1 MKSLKIIALV
11 CASVLPLSACI
22 EETTATKEVVT
33 TTPAQEEVVVETVE
47 VETPAAE
54 TVKQKVVS
62 FKADMVHFAT
72 DSARLTAVGQEKLSV
87 VGRYLE
93 ANPNAKLKIEGYTDR
108 RGSSS
113 YNMVLGKRRAVAVK
127 NYLESL
133 GVEPLRLQT
142 VSFGKSNPI
151 AKGNNAK
158 SYAENRRAEFFLLS
172 H

>member
-1 MKSLKIIALV
+1 MKSLKIIALA
-11 CASVLPLSACI
+11 CAAVLPLSACV
-22 EETTATKEVVT
+22 EETTETKEVVT

-47 VETPAAE
+47 VEAPAPKA
-54 TVKQKVVS
+54 KVVS

-72 DSARLTAVGQEKLSV
+72 DSDRLTAVGQEKLNV

-93 ANPNAKLKIEGYTDR
+93 ANPNAKLKIEGYTDI
-108 RGSSS
+108 RGTKA
-113 YNMVLGKRRAVAVK
+113 YNKALGARRAVAVK

-142 VSFGKSNPI
+142 VSFGQSNPI
-151 AKGNNAK
+151 AKGHNAK

>member
-11 CASVLPLSACI
+11 CAAVLPLSACI
-22 EETTATKEVVT
+22 EESTETKEVVT
-33 TTPAQEEVVVETVE
+33 TTPGQEEVVVETVE
-47 VETPAAE
+47 VEAPAPEVA
-54 TVKQKVVS
+54 KKVVS

-72 DSARLTAVGQEKLSV
+72 DSDRLTAVGQEKLNV

-108 RGSSS
+108 RGTQQ
-113 YNMVLGKRRAVAVK
+113 YNMALGARRAVAVK

>member
-1 MKSLKIIALV
+1 MKSLKIAALV

-22 EETTATKEVVT
+22 EENTVTKEIVT
-33 TTPAQEEVVVETVE
+33 TTPGQQEVVVEVE
-47 VETPAAE
+47 KPATPKA
-54 TVKQKVVS
+54 KVVS

-72 DSARLTAVGQEKLSV
+72 DSDRLTAVGQEKLNV

-108 RGSSS
+108 RGSAG
-113 YNMVLGKRRAVAVK
+113 YNMALGERRAVAVK

-151 AKGNNAK
+151 AKGNTAK

>member
-1 MKSLKIIALV
+1 MKSLKIAALV

-22 EETTATKEVVT
+22 EENTVTKEIVT
-33 TTPAQEEVVVETVE
+33 TTPGQQKEVVVE
-47 VETPAAE
+47 VETPATPKA
-54 TVKQKVVS
+54 KVVS

-72 DSARLTAVGQEKLSV
+72 NSDRLTAVGQEKLNV

-108 RGSSS
+108 RGTAN
-113 YNMVLGKRRAVAVK
+113 YNMALGERRAVAVK